1 MAANNQIVK
10 KSIQI
15 DAGDTLRTVK
25 SLKQE
30 ISDLRDELLNL
41 EKGTEEYDE
50 VQQKLHDDVEDLNEV
65 MGAHKDKAEALE
77 GSYNALQNELKELKK
92 AWKETNDE
100 AERDVLG
107 QKINDL
113 NNQLK
118 EMDASIGDFHRNVGN
133 YESAWNGLTGVMENG
148 EKITDDLEK
157 GIKAFGS
164 ALGMSDKQV
173 NALSKSLKALKDGF
187 HIAKDMAKAKE
198 ETAKAATATTQL
210 ATAQQT
216 AAGTSTTLATSQKAT
231 GAAAKTMAASEN
243 TATVATK
250 GLSVAMTGLKAAI
263 VATGIGALIVL
274 LGQLIGQLDEA
285 RIKLKLGRNELYQKT
300 EDASAALI
308 DNADVLV
315 AKREKQIERTTRE
328 LEALGKTEKEVLD
341 ARIEGYKN
349 LKEELQETLDM
360 TASAKT
366 EGEEM
371 LKEFEKQFNV
381 LKALHPTFGLIMD
394 KLGIGPAAGIKTV
407 ENSVSAITESIKNL
421 SGAIETT
428 TTKIDDVEF
437 DKYIEDLKEANK
449 ELNTGAEQLRKWDDL
464 INDPKFLTAWKT
476 LFQIDF
482 TGASPIETLKS
493 QMAAATALVK
503 QFKGDTSEVERLFTE
518 LISEAEAEWKSL
530 VEKEQQIFDERLT
543 PAQRLEN
550 EKAEWVT
557 LAERWGMDAVEI
569 TRYYDQK
576 IQAELDR
583 AEEERRQKEQQAE
596 DERLE
601 ALQRRTDEQLQMME
615 AALSTQEKMNDIFNP
630 MYMTDT
636 AAGDIQQEMD
646 NLQALYD
653 TQMEYLNNLLASADL
668 TEEAYQGVEDRI
680 VSLTVA
686 FNSQMNTL
694 KQEADYQGK
703 NWAILSRKGV
713 ANFQLLEGAAADF
726 SSTFQS
732 LGLENSV
739 AYKGFA
745 TAQAIISSILAA
757 NRVLAEEPGGAIIK
771 GIAAAA
777 TLAAGLANVAAIWA
791 VNPDGSNAGSSM
803 NTSMEQPAVP
813 VIGNAQP
820 INYTRNITTAAEEDE
835 MNQPI
840 YVTVTDIEDGING
853 RRAQVENSSF

>member
-50 VQQKLHDDVEDLNEV
+50 VQKQLHDDVEDLNEV

-107 QKINDL
+107 QKINDI

-148 EKITDDLEK
+148 EKVTDDLEK
-157 GIKAFGS
+157 GIKAFGT

-173 NALSKSLKALKDGF
+173 NALSKSLKAMKDGF
-187 HIAKDMAKAKE
+187 KIAKDIAKARE
-198 ETAKAATATTQL
+198 ETGKLATEEAKATVQGTA
-210 ATAQQT
+210 
-216 AAGTSTTLATSQKAT
+216 LATSQKAT
-231 GAAAKTMAASEN
+231 GAAAKTMAAGEG
-243 TATVATK
+243 TATVATN
-250 GLSVAMTGLKAAI
+250 GLSMAMKGLKAAI
-263 VATGIGALIVL
+263 ISTGVGALIVL

-285 RIKLKLGRNELYQKT
+285 RIKLRFGRKELYQNF
-300 EDASAALI
+300 EDASEALI
-308 DNADVLV
+308 DNADNLV
-315 AKREKQIERTTRE
+315 SKREKQIERTARE
-328 LEALGKTEKEVLD
+328 LEAQGKTEAELIDKK
-341 ARIEGYKN
+341 IEGYEK
-349 LKEELQETLDM
+349 LKDELRNDMKDEKDLLDDIKDEADKQKSTLETIKAIHPLFGTIFEHLYGGGARVETLNK
-360 TASAKT
+360 S
-366 EGEEM
+366 
-371 LKEFEKQFNV
+371 
-381 LKALHPTFGLIMD
+381 I
-394 KLGIGPAAGIKTV
+394 
-407 ENSVSAITESIKNL
+407 SSITQSIQNY
-421 SGAIETT
+421 SGAIETVEEQ
-428 TTKIDDVEF
+428 IDDLNF
-437 DKYIEDLKEANK
+437 DKYIQGIEEANK
-449 ELNTGAEQLRKWDDL
+449 KLKGGTEELRKWSELLQDS
-464 INDPKFLTAWKT
+464 NFRSAWKG
-476 LFQIDF
+476 LFELDF
-482 TGASPIETLKS
+482 TGASPIETLKA

-550 EKAEWVT
+550 EKVMWVE
-557 LAERWGMDAVEI
+557 LANKWGMETVHI
-569 TRYYDQK
+569 VKYYDDK

-583 AEEERRQKEQQAE
+583 AEAERQAKRDAELAEIERQTQ
-596 DERLE
+596 
-601 ALQRRTDEQLQMME
+601 EQLQMME
-615 AALSTQEKMNDIFNP
+615 DALSTQEKMNDIFNP

-686 FNSQMNTL
+686 FNSQMNAL

-713 ANFQLLEGAAADF
+713 ANFNLLESAAADF

-820 INYTRNITTAAEEDE
+820 IQYSRNITTAEEEDRL
-835 MNQPI
+835 NQPI
-840 YVTVTDIEDGING
+840 YVKVTDIDEGLEG
-853 RRAQVENSSF
+853 QRVRVENSSF